1 MSDLAGVGSEVPAA
15 APNAAV
21 AAAAAAPGTEGNPPN
36 ANGGGSQGSG
46 AAPAAITPSPETEN
60 LAFAKA
66 KGWLGEDGTYKTAD
80 IVKGY
85 QQLEQHLGKTVVVP
99 DEKATAEE
107 REAFHRR
114 LGWTGKAEDY
124 TFAPPADMP
133 KELPYSSALAD
144 AFKSWAIEDKVPVS
158 TAKSF
163 HDRFAKFQV
172 EAFNA
177 DVAEMVQQVQAKA
190 VAADAITVKNWGE
203 KGSTKYTENTEASKR
218 AFTDPLLSG
227 LRDEL
232 TAAGLLTP
240 KGEFVSFGIA
250 QLLATHGRS
259 MGMNDTFIA
268 PNSGGQTVGNPFL
281 RKLSDG
287 SENPAYNLT
296 TGGAILKQNPN
307 EARRLI
313 QQAGEDPG
321 LYGL

>member
-1 MSDLAGVGSEVPAA
+1 MSDLAGVGVSEA
-15 APNAAV
+15 APAKVEAPV
-21 AAAAAAPGTEGNPPN
+21 AGAPEGNAPAP
-36 ANGGGSQGSG
+36 NGGGSQGSG
-46 AAPAAITPSPETEN
+46 AAPAANSPNLPTPAEN
-60 LAFAKA
+60 SEFAKA
-66 KGWLGEDGTYKTAD
+66 KGWVDKDGNPDYGATIKA
-80 IVKGY
+80 Y
-85 QQLEQHLGKTVVVP
+85 QSLEQHLGKTVVVP

-144 AFKSWAIEDKVPVS
+144 AFKSWAIEDKVPVA

-163 HDRFAKFQV
+163 HDRFAKFQI

-190 VAADAITVKNWGE
+190 VAADAIVVKNWGQP
-203 KGSTKYTENTEASKR
+203 GSTKYTENTEASKR
-218 AFTDPLLSG
+218 AFTDPMLSG
-227 LRDEL
+227 LKDEL

-250 QLLATHGRS
+250 QLLATHGKS

-268 PNSGGQTVGNPFL
+268 PNSGGQTTGNPFL

-296 TGGAILKQNPN
+296 TGGAIIKQNPN

-313 QQAGEDPG
+313 QQAGEDPA
-321 LYGL
+321 LYNL